1 MKKIIILLTAVATLL
16 LPSCTSDRYR
26 YIKSSEKIISPEG
39 IEYISYPYPWILWR
53 FDEDS
58 VLGKIELSDVEW
70 EIYSLKDNDNY
81 LVLES
86 SEIIGKNYFLLVEHC
101 PVFVREG
108 VEYPTIFDADRVKS
122 ISYAK
127 DTTYEA
133 VTECLANP
141 IFEDEAAV
149 DFMKKLTEVPI
160 DRQSIDGRR
169 TIGNIFVT
177 YTDAESIYFRYLIL
191 GNGERIAITDDLPL
205 DLNNSFEISEEL
217 YNELIK

>member
-58 VLGKIELSDVEW
+58 VLGKIELNDVEW

-205 DLNNSFEISEEL
+205 DLNKSFEISEEL